1 MSRARKICVVTG
13 SRAEYGLL
21 YWLMREIESDPDLEL
36 QVLVTGMHLS
46 PTFGYTVSEIEADG
60 FAIST
65 RVDIDVS
72 ASSPAATAR
81 SIALGVEGATE
92 ELDRLRPDIVLVLG
106 DRYEIFAAA
115 QAAMLLGIPIA
126 HIHGGESTEGAIDEA
141 MRHAITKMAH
151 LHFVAADAYRR
162 RVIQL
167 GEDPNRVFTT
177 GAMVLDAITNSTLLD
192 RDPLLAELSVP
203 AGTQCLI
210 ACTFH
215 PVTLEATGYTSDI
228 EELLS
233 TLEAI
238 PDAYVVLTG
247 ANADAGGDEINA
259 RLKQYAELHRD
270 SAQFVTNLGHQRYM
284 SLVKHADLVLGNSSS
299 GIIEAPLLRTAT
311 VNIGNRQSGRLRA
324 PSIIDCTANTEAIGA
339 AIAEALTPE
348 HQTVVAEGRSAY
360 GNRAPAPE
368 ICRVLREHSLHEITT
383 KRFWD
388 LPERES
394 TQP

>member
-1 MSRARKICVVTG
+1 
-13 SRAEYGLL
+13 
-21 YWLMREIESDPDLEL
+21 MREIESDPDLEL
-36 QVLVTGMHLS
+36 EVLVTGMHLS

-60 FAIST
+60 FAISA

-92 ELDRLRPDIVLVLG
+92 ELDRLHPDIVLVLG

-167 GEDPNRVFTT
+167 GEDPSRVFTT
-177 GAMVLDAITNSTLLD
+177 GAMVLDAITNSALLD
-192 RDPLLAELSVP
+192 RDTLMAELSVP
-203 AGTQCLI
+203 TGAQHLI
-210 ACTFH
+210 ACTYH
-215 PVTLEATGYTSDI
+215 PVTLEATGYTADI

-233 TLEAI
+233 ALEAI
-238 PDAYVVLTG
+238 PDAYVVLAG

-270 SAQFVTNLGHQRYM
+270 SVQFDTNLGHQRYM
-284 SLVKHADLVLGNSSS
+284 SLVKHADVVLGNSSS

-311 VNIGNRQSGRLRA
+311 VNIGNRQTGRLRA
-324 PSIIDCTANTEAIGA
+324 PSIIDCAANTEAIGA

-360 GNRAPAPE
+360 GNRAPSPE

-388 LPERES
+388 LPDRES
-394 TQP
+394 A

>member
-1 MSRARKICVVTG
+1 MSRARNICVVTG

-21 YWLMREIESDPDLEL
+21 YWLMREIDSDPDLEL

-60 FAIST
+60 MPIAARI
-65 RVDIDVS
+65 DIEVS

-167 GEDPNRVFTT
+167 GENPSRVFTT
-177 GAMVLDAITNSTLLD
+177 GAMVLDAINNSTLLD
-192 RDPLLAELSVP
+192 RGTLMAELSVP
-203 AGTQCLI
+203 TGAQHLI
-210 ACTFH
+210 ACTYH
-215 PVTLEATGYTSDI
+215 PVTLEATGYTADI
-228 EELLS
+228 GELLS
-233 TLEAI
+233 ALEAI

-284 SLVKHADLVLGNSSS
+284 SLVKNADLALGNSSS
-299 GIIEAPLLRTAT
+299 GIIEAPILRTAT
-311 VNIGNRQSGRLRA
+311 VNIGNRQTGRLRA
-324 PSIIDCTANTEAIGA
+324 PSIIDCAANTEAIGA
-339 AIAEALTPE
+339 AIARALTPE
-348 HQTVVAEGRSAY
+348 HQKVVAEGRSPY
-360 GNRAPAPE
+360 GNRAPSPE
-368 ICRVLREHSLHEITT
+368 ICRVLREHPLHAITT

-388 LPERES
+388 LPDRES
-394 TQP
+394 AQP